1 MLLLLFLLS
10 PLSCRQAV
18 VDGKSGG
25 AEVQGAHGLIL
36 GRSTRRALSVKV
48 PEGPGCCHPIPIN
61 SGPHGRPGN

>member
-10 PLSCRQAV
+10 PLSCRQV